1 MCSLLCFLILKMLAK
16 LTERTFR
23 LEALYICFCVLWQNV
38 CVAFFQPA
46 PADHVSSSKTKRKSS
61 LLTSLKQLVW
71 PVNSLVSSKVTSLHE
86 LLFCLCFFFH
96 FHSLFILVYGS
107 RVILYGILNV
117 GTVTNFRLASLGQK
131 WKKFN
136 LSWLVLV
143 GKC

>member
-1 MCSLLCFLILKMLAK
+1 MLAK
-16 LTERTFR
+16 LTEGTLR

-86 LLFCLCFFFH
+86 LLFCLCFFSFTLYY
-96 FHSLFILVYGS
+96 SLWKQGDSLW
-107 RVILYGILNV
+107 
-117 GTVTNFRLASLGQK
+117 NFECWNSYQLLFS
-131 WKKFN
+131 
-136 LSWLVLV
+136 
-143 GKC
+143 